1 MKNTMKKAGYY
12 IFSFFLIILL
22 SGCEKKEEAKTA
34 EIYAMDTVMKLTVYG
49 EEKEEAVKEA
59 RKLIQKYDALWSSD
73 GKNSDIRKINE
84 SAGEFVAVAPETYEL
99 LQKSIAISEMT
110 EGAFDVSIEPVVSLW
125 GFDNKDY
132 RIPDETKRKK
142 AVQYVDYRKIL
153 LREPNQIKIEKGMKI
168 GVGGIAKGY
177 TSNKL
182 METFRSMKVSAAI
195 VSLGGNV
202 ETFGEKSSGG
212 LFRVGITNPLSSDLL
227 LGTIELTD
235 KAVITSG
242 NYERYFEKDGVRYH
256 HIMDRKTAAPAE
268 NDLASVTVIGEDG
281 TMCDGLSTALFVM
294 GKERALA
301 FQKEHTEYDIILVT
315 KNGDVISTE
324 EGFKHL
330 NS

>member
-12 IFSFFLIILL
+12 FCSFILIILL

-34 EIYAMDTVMKLTVYG
+34 EIYAMDTVMQITVYG

-59 RKLIQKYDALWSSD
+59 RKLIQKYDALWSND
-73 GKNSDIRKINE
+73 GTNSDIRKINE
-84 SAGEFVAVAPETYEL
+84 CAGDFVTVAPETYEL
-99 LQKSIAISEMT
+99 LRKSIAISEMT

-132 RIPDETKRKK
+132 RIPDVTEREK
-142 AVQYVDYRKIL
+142 AVKYVDYSKIIM
-153 LREPNQIKIEKGMKI
+153 RDNNQIKIKKGMQI

-182 METFRSMKVSAAI
+182 MEMFRRMKISAAI

-202 ETFGEKSSGG
+202 ETFGEKSSGE
-212 LFRVGITNPLSSDLL
+212 LFRVGITDPLSPDTL
-227 LGTIELTD
+227 LGTIQLTD

-242 NYERYFEKDGVRYH
+242 SYERYFEKDGVRYH
-256 HIMDRKTAAPAE
+256 HIMDRKTAAPADS
-268 NDLASVTVIGEDG
+268 DLASVTIIGEDG

-294 GKERALA
+294 GKERAVS
-301 FQKEHTEYDIILVT
+301 FQKEHPEFEVVLVT
-315 KNGDVISTE
+315 KNGDVISTVE
-324 EGFKHL
+324 EFKR
-330 NS
+330 

>member
-12 IFSFFLIILL
+12 FCFLILIILL
-22 SGCEKKEEAKTA
+22 IGCEKKEEAKTA
-34 EIYAMDTVMKLTVYG
+34 EIYAMDTVMQITVYG

-73 GKNSDIRKINE
+73 GTNSDIRKINE
-84 SAGEFVAVAPETYEL
+84 CAGDFVTVAPETYEL
-99 LQKSIAISEMT
+99 LRKSIAISEMT

-132 RIPDETKRKK
+132 RIPDVTEREK
-142 AVQYVDYRKIL
+142 AVKYVDYRKIIM
-153 LREPNQIKIEKGMKI
+153 RDNNQIKIEKGMKI

-182 METFRSMKVSAAI
+182 MEAFRSMKVSAAI

-202 ETFGEKSSGG
+202 ETFGKKNTGE
-212 LFRVGITNPLSSDLL
+212 LFRVGITNPLSSDSL
-227 LGTIELTD
+227 LGTIDLTD

-242 NYERYFEKDGVRYH
+242 NYERYFEKDGVHYH
-256 HIMDRKTAAPAE
+256 HIIDRKTAAPAE
-268 NDLASVTVIGEDG
+268 NDLSSVTVIGEDG

-294 GKERALA
+294 GKERALT

-315 KNGDVISTE
+315 KNGDVISTAKE
-324 EGFKHL
+324 FVL
-330 NS
+330 M